1 MKRLVLAALVLA
13 LVAPA
18 CSPPSAEDLV
28 RGVAEQRNNYTAT
41 LQSWTQREDGS
52 LYLDVL
58 VVNNNIEGSLR
69 TLTVMVEQLDADN
82 NVLGSSRE
90 VLNVVTL
97 TAGLGQ
103 PVGVTLAGAAAQ
115 VEGIRL
121 FVEPR
126 PSAEDWPEFPEFDA
140 VRPRL

>member
-1 MKRLVLAALVLA
+1 MKRLLLAALVLV

-28 RGVAEQRNNYTAT
+28 RGVAEQRRNYDAT

-58 VVNNNIEGSLR
+58 VVNNNVETTLR
-69 TLTVMVEQLDADN
+69 TLTVLVDQLDADN
-82 NVLGSSRE
+82 NVLSSTRE
-90 VLNVVTL
+90 VLDVVTL
-97 TAGLGQ
+97 TPGLGQ
-103 PVGVTLAGAAAQ
+103 SVGVTMAGAAAQ

-121 FVEPR
+121 FIEPL
-126 PSAEDWPEFPEFDA
+126 PEEEAWADFPEFDA
-140 VRPRL
+140 VRPRI